1 MILIVEC
8 YTNIVVTKQPLV
20 QEVQQLNELQSS
32 KAIPV
37 NNNQWPNPAHLLV
50 L

>member
-1 MILIVEC
+1 MTLIFEC
-8 YTNIVVTKQPLV
+8 YTNILVTKQPLV

-32 KAIPV
+32 KARSV
-37 NNNQWPNPAHLLV
+37 NNHPWPNPAHLLV